1 VTICSGVCPFG
12 HKEEGD
18 VSTTLTRRDS
28 RFFTHTLP
36 NGLQM
41 IGQQIPGVQ
50 SVAAVFWV
58 KTGTR
63 DESRAEMGV
72 SHFLEH
78 MAFRHTL
85 SFSGEEIDRLFEE
98 MGADHNAATS
108 WEMTYYW
115 LRVLRENLSTG
126 LKVLAELTHPL
137 LDEESFAMERNVIR
151 EEIARY
157 QDQPSHIL
165 IRSFMENFYGNH
177 PLSMETLGT
186 PETLNALTVEQ
197 MRAYW
202 ERRYG
207 TRNMIFSIAGNFD
220 WNEVVAQISELSA
233 DWQAGETG
241 RELPA
246 ATFRPSVNVYPTD
259 RFGQEQIAIGVP
271 SVSRSDPRYYAA
283 ATLATILGDD
293 TGSRLFWALNQT
305 GLAESAS
312 AQLLEF
318 EDTGLMIVYLVT
330 EPSLA
335 PHVLQVAQRE
345 LERVQAFDIEQA
357 ELDRAKAKLVAS
369 VVIGG
374 ESTNERVIGL
384 ISSWLTR
391 GRLETLEEVREKI
404 EGITLDDL
412 KAVVDE
418 LPVWPNAVVTASG
431 PVTKDVLLEGRL
443 SST

>member
-1 VTICSGVCPFG
+1 M
-12 HKEEGD
+12 
-18 VSTTLTRRDS
+18 STTLTRQNS
-28 RFFTHTLP
+28 RFYTHTLP

-58 KTGTR
+58 QTGTR
-63 DESRAEMGV
+63 DEDPAQMGV

-78 MAFRHTL
+78 MAFRHTK
-85 SFSGEEIDRLFEE
+85 SFTGEEIDRMFEE

-115 LRVLRENLSTG
+115 ARVLHENLPQA
-126 LKVLAELTHPL
+126 LHVLAELTHPT
-137 LDEESFAMERNVIR
+137 LDEESFNMERNVIL

-165 IRSFMENFYGNH
+165 ISNFMQDFYGNH

-186 PETLNALTVEQ
+186 PETLKALTVDQ

-207 TRNMIFSIAGNFD
+207 TKNMIFSIAGNFEWD
-220 WNEVVAQISELSA
+220 EVVTRIGELSA
-233 DWQAGETG
+233 DWQQGETG
-241 RELPA
+241 RTLPTT
-246 ATFRPSVNVYPTD
+246 TFTPSAKVYPTE

-271 SVSRSDPRYYAA
+271 AVSRSDPRYYAA

-335 PHVLQVAQRE
+335 PQVLQVAQGE
-345 LERVQAFDIEQA
+345 LERLQAFDVQQD
-357 ELDRAKAKLVAS
+357 ELDRAKAKLVSS

-374 ESTNERVIGL
+374 ESTNDRVIGL

-404 EGITLDDL
+404 EEISLDDL
-412 KAVVDE
+412 KALLDDF
-418 LPVWPNAVVTASG
+418 PVAPNWVITASG
-431 PVTKDVLLEGRL
+431 PVEQDVLLPGA
-443 SST
+443 

>member
-1 VTICSGVCPFG
+1 
-12 HKEEGD
+12 
-18 VSTTLTRRDS
+18 
-28 RFFTHTLP
+28 
-36 NGLQM
+36 M

-63 DESRAEMGV
+63 DEPRSEMGV

-78 MAFRHTL
+78 MAFRRTK
-85 SFSGEEIDRLFEE
+85 SFTGEEIDRLFEE

-115 LRVLRENLSTG
+115 LRVLRENLPTG
-126 LKVLAELTHPL
+126 LKVLAELTHPS
-137 LDEESFAMERNVIR
+137 LDEESFTMERNVIL

-165 IRSFMENFYGNH
+165 IRNFMENFYGDH

-197 MRAYW
+197 MRDYW
-202 ERRYG
+202 ARRYG
-207 TRNMIFSIAGNFD
+207 TRNMIFSIAGNFEWD
-220 WNEVVAQISELSA
+220 DVVAQLSELTA
-233 DWQAGETG
+233 EWQPGEAG
-241 RELPA
+241 RESQGT
-246 ATFRPSVNVYPTD
+246 TFRPSVNVYPTD
-259 RFGQEQIAIGVP
+259 RFGQEQLAIGVP
-271 SVSRSDPRYYAA
+271 SVARSDPRYYAA

-312 AQLLEF
+312 AQLLDF

-335 PHVLQVAQRE
+335 PQVLQIAQHE
-345 LERVQAFDIEQA
+345 LERVQSFDIEQA
-357 ELDRAKAKLVAS
+357 ELDRARAKLVAS
-369 VVIGG
+369 VIIGG

-384 ISSWLTR
+384 ISSWLTQ

-404 EGITLDDL
+404 EAITLDDL
-412 KAVVDE
+412 RSLVEE
-418 LPVWPNAVVTASG
+418 LPVWPNAVITASG
-431 PVTKDVLLEGRL
+431 PVTEDVLLPGA
-443 SST
+443 

>member
-1 VTICSGVCPFG
+1 
-12 HKEEGD
+12 
-18 VSTTLTRRDS
+18 
-28 RFFTHTLP
+28 
-36 NGLQM
+36 M

-63 DESRAEMGV
+63 DEPRSEMGV

-78 MAFRHTL
+78 MAFRRTR
-85 SFSGEEIDRLFEE
+85 SFTGEEIDRLFEE

-115 LRVLRENLSTG
+115 LRVLRENLPTG
-126 LKVLAELTHPL
+126 LKVLAELTHPS
-137 LDEESFAMERNVIR
+137 LDEESFTMERNVIL

-165 IRSFMENFYGNH
+165 IRNFMENFYGDH

-197 MRAYW
+197 MRDYW

-207 TRNMIFSIAGNFD
+207 TRNMIFSIAGNFEWD
-220 WNEVVAQISELSA
+220 DVVAQLGELTA
-233 DWQAGETG
+233 DWQPGEAG
-241 RELPA
+241 RESQGT
-246 ATFRPSVNVYPTD
+246 TFTPSVNVYPTD
-259 RFGQEQIAIGVP
+259 RFGQEQLAIGVP
-271 SVSRSDPRYYAA
+271 SVARSDPRYYAA

-312 AQLLEF
+312 AQLLDF

-335 PHVLQVAQRE
+335 PQVLQIAQRE
-345 LERVQAFDIEQA
+345 LERVQSFDIEQA
-357 ELDRAKAKLVAS
+357 ELDRARAKLVAS
-369 VVIGG
+369 VIIGG

-384 ISSWLTR
+384 ISSWLTQ

-404 EGITLDDL
+404 EAITLDDL
-412 KAVVDE
+412 RSLVKE
-418 LPVWPNAVVTASG
+418 LPVWPNAVITASG
-431 PVTKDVLLEGRL
+431 PVTEDVLLPGA
-443 SST
+443 